1 MTGPSSGD
9 ADRASGAAG
18 SVRSEQVPGDIAF
31 HPDGRERKTW
41 TSDLS
46 VAEAAA
52 VRRVG
57 MIPKGFVMGTA
68 VMQLAAL
75 GGQAFGQ
82 WGGLAGPQLGVG
94 GGFSE
99 SYPCAHSYS
108 LGGSVGFGGNVGP
121 NQEHY
126 GFSIEDTVLA
136 ASLTEGYRLALERLH
151 DEAIQLG
158 AHGVVG
164 VALFFEN
171 LVGSTGTATFFAR
184 GTAVVHGGTAP
195 LPSPF
200 LTNASGQHFER
211 LIALGYVPSA
221 MAVGV
226 GSVYVQ
232 PNCQARGDFTVPGVN
247 RQIPAAI
254 SVARSRARAALAA
267 MAHRMGEGVVHT
279 EWTDRRVSR
288 YAESWDQLAVAVGT
302 AVRRYSAEAL
312 PVNPRPVLPLRP

>member
-1 MTGPSSGD
+1 MSEPS
-9 ADRASGAAG
+9 
-18 SVRSEQVPGDIAF
+18 PGQDDIAF
-31 HPDGRERKTW
+31 HPDERPRQTW

-57 MIPKGFVMGTA
+57 MRPAGFVMGTA
-68 VMQLAAL
+68 VMQLAAA
-75 GGQAFGQ
+75 GGQMFGQ
-82 WGGLAGPQLGVG
+82 WGGLSGPAVG
-94 GGFSE
+94 GGSGYSE

-108 LGGSVGFGGNVGP
+108 FGGNVGFGASVGP
-121 NQEHY
+121 AQEHY
-126 GFSIEDTVLA
+126 GFSIEDAVLA
-136 ASLTEGYRLALERLH
+136 ASLTEGYRLAIERLH
-151 DEAIQLG
+151 DEATQLG

-184 GTAVVHGGTAP
+184 GTAVVHPDTAP

-211 LIALGYVPSA
+211 LIGLGYVPA
-221 MAVGV
+221 GIAVGV

-232 PNCQARGDFTVPGVN
+232 PNCQARGDFTVPGAN

-254 SVARSRARAALAA
+254 TVARTRARMSLAT
-267 MAHRMGEGVVHT
+267 MGHGMGEGVVHT
-279 EWTDRRVSR
+279 EWTDRRVNR
-288 YAESWDQLAVAVGT
+288 YGESWDQLAVAVGT
-302 AVRRYSAEAL
+302 AVRRYSTEV
-312 PVNPRPVLPLRP
+312 PPSVPRPVLPLRP